1 MRMRTHDRGR
11 RPRWAHF
18 TTLSTRLTALYAG
31 LFAAILMAIAAVAQ
45 ILVSDYVETSVR
57 HELVSSSSVFERVW
71 ALRAQSLGDA
81 ADLLSRDFGFRDAVA
96 SGNVPTIQ
104 SALFNLRRRLGVAD
118 AFLVEQDGSVVGDES
133 NDRPALRALVAAAP
147 YKLSADRRQAV
158 MIAGRD
164 AYRIVVSPVLAPT
177 EIGWVVFAVKLDRPR
192 LAELE
197 RLSSVPITAT
207 ILRRDAQRHWRPT
220 GDGAISANPALDA
233 FVASPAIRG
242 GTPAPLRF
250 GGAQTIALAEPL
262 AGAGDDSDAALL
274 ISYPLATAFAPYR
287 TLQASFLFMAMLGLA
302 LVLWGSR
309 RLAGRIARPLV
320 ALDAAARALED
331 GDRTEV
337 MVVGVDEIGRLASSF
352 NRMSAGI
359 FERENRITHL
369 AFHDT
374 LTDLPNRTL
383 FRQQL
388 QSALGRASRREEAV
402 AVLCLDLDRFKS
414 VNDTLGHPVGDALL
428 KAVGAIVAELAAD
441 GIVARLSGDEFAIIL
456 AHDIDPDRPRA
467 LSQAIVDRMREAV
480 VAGGHH
486 IPTSVSIGISV
497 SPGDGQDASTLLR
510 NADLALYR
518 AKQDGRGVF
527 RFFEPA
533 LDAAARR
540 RRQIELDL
548 REAMRSG
555 QLRLDYQPIVDLKT
569 NEISGFEALMRW
581 EHPERGPIHPI
592 EFIPVAEDTG
602 LIVAMGE
609 WVIHE
614 ACREAMRWPDTLR
627 IAVNVSPLQ
636 FRNSGFSNIV
646 VQALSRSGLAPHR
659 LEIEITE
666 SIFLEGTDATL
677 DILHG
682 LRALGVRIAL
692 DDFGTGYSSLSY
704 LRSFPFDKIKID
716 RSFVTGVAQDNG
728 AAAIV
733 RAIVDLATAFD
744 METTAEGVEDESQL
758 AELRSQGCSSIQ
770 GFLFSRPIRAADV
783 FAMLGTVPTTTVGAN
798 DSSIFRMAAPAQ
810 RLGAATRKAGLG

>member
-1 MRMRTHDRGR
+1 MPNNHRRQ
-11 RPRWAHF
+11 RPRWTHF

-31 LFAAILMAIAAVAQ
+31 LFAAILIAIAAVTQ
-45 ILVSDYVETSVR
+45 IMVRDYVETSVR
-57 HELVSSSSVFERVW
+57 RELVSSSSVFERVW

-81 ADLLSRDFGFRDAVA
+81 ADVLSRDFGFRDAVA
-96 SGNVPTIQ
+96 SGNVPTIE
-104 SALFNLRRRLGVAD
+104 SALLNLRRRLGVAN
-118 AFLVEQDGSVVGDES
+118 AFLVQQDGGVVGDAPG
-133 NDRPALRALVAAAP
+133 DTRDLRALVASAP
-147 YKLSADRRQAV
+147 YKLGSDRRQAV
-158 MIAGRD
+158 MIAGHD
-164 AYRIVVSPVLAPT
+164 AYRVVVSPVLAPT

-207 ILRRDAQRHWRPT
+207 ILRRDVQQHWLPT
-220 GDGAISANPALDA
+220 GDGATGSGVALDA
-233 FVASPAIRG
+233 FISSLAVRAGAPG
-242 GTPAPLRF
+242 PLRF
-250 GGAQTIALAEPL
+250 RGEQTIALAKPL
-262 AGAGDDSDAALL
+262 SGANDASNAALL
-274 ISYPLATAFAPYR
+274 ISYPLAAAFAPYR
-287 TLQASFLFMAMLGLA
+287 PLQGTFMLMAVLGLA

-309 RLAGRIARPLV
+309 RLAGRIAGPLV
-320 ALDAAARALED
+320 ALDVAARALEE

-337 MVVGVDEIGRLASSF
+337 TVVGDDEIGRLASSF

-359 FERENRITHL
+359 FERENRISHL

-383 FRQQL
+383 FRQHL
-388 QSALGRASRREEAV
+388 QSALTRAGRCDETV
-402 AVLCLDLDRFKS
+402 AVLCLDLDRFKT

-428 KAVGAIVAELAAD
+428 KAIGAIIAELAAD

-456 AHDIDPDRPRA
+456 AHDIDRDRPRT
-467 LSQAIVDRMREAV
+467 LSQAIVDRMREPV
-480 VAGGHH
+480 IAGGHH
-486 IPTSVSIGISV
+486 IPIGVSIGISV
-497 SPGDGQDASTLLR
+497 SPGDGQDASTLLK

-569 NEISGFEALMRW
+569 DEISGFEALMRW
-581 EHPERGPIHPI
+581 EHPERGAIHPV

-666 SIFLEGTDATL
+666 SIFLEGSDATL

-716 RSFVTGVAQDNG
+716 RSFVTPVALDNG

-744 METTAEGVEDESQL
+744 METTAEGVEDENQL
-758 AELRSQGCSSIQ
+758 AELRNQGCSSIQ

-783 FAMLGTVPTTTVGAN
+783 FAMLGTLPLTTVGTTNAP
-798 DSSIFRMAAPAQ
+798 IFRMEAPAH
-810 RLGAATRKAGLG
+810 RPSAAATRKVG